1 MDLRF
6 LKELKLFRFYPD
18 KADALRMPS
27 DPEARYVCR
36 PEKILAFDDV
46 STRYSK
52 PPKATYKSQ
61 LHR

>member
-18 KADALRMPS
+18 KPDALRIP
-27 DPEARYVCR
+27 DDGDARYVSR
-36 PEKILAFDDV
+36 PEKILAFDDIG
-46 STRYSK
+46 TLYSK
-52 PPKATYKSQ
+52 PPKAVRKSQ